1 VRGTRA
7 TIIGYSEVGQKE
19 AIAGDLESGSEAGAL
34 SIINGR
40 YFVKVKIRA
49 SRQAEPAVSWPA
61 GPPTPMQGER
71 SRGQRNPPVGKR

>member
-34 SIINGR
+34 SIIIGPKVSIPGIAAEL
-40 YFVKVKIRA
+40 YFSPELIIA
-49 SRQAEPAVSWPA
+49 F
-61 GPPTPMQGER
+61 
-71 SRGQRNPPVGKR
+71 